1 MSRNSQD
8 LIGFKDQLGRAELNQ
23 HEHLRPLLDD
33 LDSARPVTSSSN
45 KSPFS
50 PFLHHHHSTKSNMH
64 NSELYTLEA
73 GDRAELSLN
82 NLRSN
87 QVVLP
92 RLSLSQILAPE
103 STR

>member
-1 MSRNSQD
+1 
-8 LIGFKDQLGRAELNQ
+8 
-23 HEHLRPLLDD
+23 
-33 LDSARPVTSSSN
+33 
-45 KSPFS
+45 
-50 PFLHHHHSTKSNMH
+50 MH

-73 GDRAELSLN
+73 GDRADLFFLN

-103 STR
+103 STH

>member
-1 MSRNSQD
+1 
-8 LIGFKDQLGRAELNQ
+8 
-23 HEHLRPLLDD
+23 
-33 LDSARPVTSSSN
+33 
-45 KSPFS
+45 
-50 PFLHHHHSTKSNMH
+50 MH

-73 GDRAELSLN
+73 GDRAELFLN

-92 RLSLSQILAPE
+92 RLSLSQILARE